1 MGFWDI
7 FIELFKSF
15 KELSIH
21 VIRSETI
28 SLAGKANLIAL
39 FVFGLSILLNI
50 ILQFVKDVA
59 PPLIFYLFF
68 GLGMM
73 SCMIS
78 GTSLERI
85 ESDRLKHKINK

>member
-21 VIRSETI
+21 VISSETI
-28 SLAGKANLIAL
+28 PLAGKANLIAL

-50 ILQFVKDVA
+50 ILQFVKDVD
-59 PPLIFYLFF
+59 PPLVSYLFF
-68 GLGMM
+68 GVGMM

-85 ESDRLKHKINK
+85 ESNRLKDK